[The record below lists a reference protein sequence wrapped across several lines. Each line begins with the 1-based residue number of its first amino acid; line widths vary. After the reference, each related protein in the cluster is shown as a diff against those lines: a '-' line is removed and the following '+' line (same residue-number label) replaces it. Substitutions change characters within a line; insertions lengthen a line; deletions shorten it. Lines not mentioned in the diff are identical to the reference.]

1 MGIKEQIEY
10 IKSQEMIINSQKIE
24 IDELDHKVRYQNIL
38 IANLKAEIN
47 MLKRDVKSFLGAK
60 ND

>member
-10 IKSQEMIINSQKIE
+10 IKSQELIINSQKIE

-38 IANLKAEIN
+38 IANLKAEID
-47 MLKRDVKSFLGAK
+47 MLKRELK
-60 ND
+60 NDTK